1 MRFFITLIF
10 SLLHFIAVS
19 AIWSVGANQ
28 IYTNPSD
35 VVALVSVG
43 DTVEIDAGT
52 YSGDFCIWN
61 TDNLYIKGVGG
72 LAHLNATGFTIPN
85 LKAIW
90 VINGD
95 NCIIERIEFSNA
107 SVPDKNGA
115 GIRMQGTNL
124 TITHCY
130 FHDNE
135 NGILAGDNPLS
146 DILIEYSVF
155 SDNGFGDGFSH
166 NMYINR
172 IQSFILRYSYS
183 HNAIV
188 GHTVKSRAANNL
200 ILFNRIMDENNGS
213 ASFLIDLPNGG
224 KSFIIGNLIHQGE
237 FATNGNVISYG
248 YEGLTNLVSELYVMN
263 NTMVNERNLC
273 YNFLRISSTTNEVH
287 IVNNLFVDS
296 SCQIT
301 NYTATIDTLTN
312 ILTNN
317 PGLVD
322 LLNYDY
328 SLSSSSIAIDAGS
341 DPDSVGI
348 YYLTPQFEYLHPAN
362 VSSRIMSGLAVDVGA
377 YEYVFPSS
385 ENAFISLEHKQ
396 QLIKIVD
403 VLGKETKQTTNKLLF
418 YIYDNGRVEKR
429 IFVN

>member
-19 AIWSVGANQ
+19 AIWSVGASQ

-43 DTVEIDAGT
+43 DTIEIDAGT
-52 YSGDFCIWN
+52 YLGDFCIWN
-61 TDNLYIKGVGG
+61 TDNIYIKGVGG
-72 LAHLNATGFTIPN
+72 FAHLNATGFTIPN

-188 GHTVKSRAANNL
+188 GHTIKSRAANNL

-273 YNFLRISSTTNEVH
+273 YNFLR
-287 IVNNLFVDS
+287 
-296 SCQIT
+296 
-301 NYTATIDTLTN
+301 
-312 ILTNN
+312 
-317 PGLVD
+317 
-322 LLNYDY
+322 
-328 SLSSSSIAIDAGS
+328 
-341 DPDSVGI
+341 
-348 YYLTPQFEYLHPAN
+348 
-362 VSSRIMSGLAVDVGA
+362 
-377 YEYVFPSS
+377 S
-385 ENAFISLEHKQ
+385 EERR
-396 QLIKIVD
+396 V
-403 VLGKETKQTTNKLLF
+403 GKECRSRWSP
-418 YIYDNGRVEKR
+418 YH
-429 IFVN
+429 